1 MKNMKKLAALVLA
14 MVMAFSLMAVTTA
27 AYSAEEQV
35 HDEVCYEDVVM
46 PRAPTCHCGEIAHI
60 RNVGPTQISEQK
72 CPRLGSGFHVR
83 VVVGSVY
90 WCSPCDEY
98 VSANRAESACMDA
111 CTGDPW
117 STACYNPNPKT
128 LWGDPTKYT
137 SEAALFEMLKDFR
150 PIM

>member
-1 MKNMKKLAALVLA
+1 MKQTKKLAALFLA
-14 MVMAFSLMAVTTA
+14 LMMAFSLVAVTA
-27 AYSAEEQV
+27 AASVEEQV
-35 HDEVCYEDVVM
+35 HDEVCYEEVVM
-46 PRAPTCHCGEIAHI
+46 PRGPICRCGEMAHM
-60 RNVGPTQISEQK
+60 RDVGPTQISSQT

-90 WCSPCDEY
+90 WCSACDEY
-98 VSANRAESACMDA
+98 VGANSATSACMDA

-128 LWGDPTKYT
+128 LWGDPTKYI
-137 SEAALFEMLKDFR
+137 SEAAVFEMLKDFR